1 MFQNINFNTDNS
13 NAEYVEKNKLNKNKL
28 KENFIKQNLSKQSI
42 IIYILSFMVSMVSF
56 GNNMAPFA
64 IAILAAV
71 VANNVPILIPYIITC
86 IGTLAGFGGS
96 GLLTYILN
104 SLIFMALSIF
114 VLPKINEETEQKSL
128 MPHLIIATFLVQIVK
143 ILFGPILIY
152 DILSAILLTII
163 TCIFYKIF
171 KNSIAVINDSKTKKA
186 FSIEEIIGTS
196 LLIAIAISAFG
207 ELSIFGYSIRNILS
221 VLVVL
226 ILGWQNGILVG
237 ATSGVTI
244 GVVIA
249 IVQNGDPIQIAAFAI
264 SGMIAGL
271 LNKIGKI
278 GVIIGFLLG
287 NIILSYAANGN
298 THSVIM
304 VQEIL
309 IASIALLAM
318 PKNMKIN
325 IEDFVSDV
333 KYLPKVPDN
342 RLEQKEDMVYKLNNV
357 SDAISEMANT
367 YKEAAATV
375 LEENELEYQKNK
387 EIFVTELENN
397 INDLKDNVLYDDLI
411 DDESP
416 IIDDIF
422 KLLTEKSEVTRKELL
437 KIFENHNNYILGFD
451 DSEVSHKLMD
461 EIDKM
466 VKAINAS
473 YRISKINFIWKK
485 KIVENKEAMVNQLD
499 GISKTISNL
508 AEDITINNSKENNEK
523 EEILKI
529 LEQKKID
536 VKELNI
542 KKEANGKIEI
552 GIYIKPCEDY
562 NSTNLEI
569 EECKSD
575 KIKQI
580 LNKFYK
586 QEFDVQLVDCSIQKA
601 NDICF
606 FKYISKNKYAL
617 QIGIAKAK
625 KEGSPVSGDTTLKM
639 KLQDG
644 KQLIAISDG
653 MGSGPNARKSSKI
666 AIQMLKRLLASGFNK
681 ETSLDMINS
690 SMCLNSEDDSY
701 ATLDIAI
708 FDLYEGNVEFIKNG
722 ASPTYIKNRRHVDII
737 KNITLPAGI
746 LNNIE
751 LKISDRDVDEN
762 EILVMCSDGI
772 AESNAEYEN
781 KELWLKYLLEQME
794 TQNVQKMADIILAEA
809 IDNNYGTP
817 KDDMTVIVCKI
828 VKN

>member
-1 MFQNINFNTDNS
+1 MFQNISANTD
-13 NAEYVEKNKLNKNKL
+13 YVEENKNKTNL
-28 KENFIKQNLSKQSI
+28 KENFIKQNFSKQAI
-42 IIYILSFMVSMVSF
+42 LIYILAFMVSTVKF

-64 IAILAAV
+64 ISIIAAIA
-71 VANNVPILIPYIITC
+71 ANNIPILIPYVITC
-86 IGTLAGFGGS
+86 IGTFVGFGGS
-96 GLLTYILN
+96 GLLTYILT

-114 VLPKINEETEQKSL
+114 VMPKLKEDTEQKRL
-128 MPHLIIATFLVQIVK
+128 MPHLIVATILVQIVQ

-152 DILSAILLTII
+152 DILSAILFTII
-163 TCIFYKIF
+163 SCIFYKIF
-171 KNSIAVINDSKTKKA
+171 NSSISVIKDSKTKKA
-186 FSIEEIIGTS
+186 FSIEELIGTS
-196 LLIAIAISAFG
+196 LLIAIAISAFRDIA
-207 ELSIFGYSIRNILS
+207 IFGYSIRNILS

-249 IVQNGDPIQIAAFAI
+249 IIQNGDPVQIAAFAI

-304 VQEIL
+304 IQEIL
-309 IASIALLAM
+309 IASIGLLAM
-318 PKNMKIN
+318 PKNLKIN
-325 IEDFVSDV
+325 IEDFVSDI
-333 KYLPKVPDN
+333 KYLPKAPDN

-367 YKEAAATV
+367 YKEAAATI
-375 LEENELEYQKNK
+375 LEENEVEYTKNK

-422 KLLTEKSEVTRKELL
+422 KLLTEKAEITRKELL

-451 DSEVSHKLMD
+451 DSVVSNKLMD

-473 YRISKINFIWKK
+473 YRVSKINFIWKK

-508 AEDITINNSKENNEK
+508 AEDITTKKSSKELDEK
-523 EEILKI
+523 EELLK
-529 LEQKKID
+529 LFEQKRID

-542 KKEANGKIEI
+542 NKEQNGKIEI
-552 GIYIKPCEDY
+552 GIYTKPCEDY

-580 LNKFYK
+580 INKFYK
-586 QEFDVQLVDCSIQKA
+586 QEFEVQLVDCSIQKA
-601 NDICF
+601 NDICY
-606 FKYISKNKYAL
+606 FKYISKNKYKL
-617 QIGIAKAK
+617 QIGLAKST

-666 AIQMLKRLLASGFNK
+666 AIQMLKRLLISGFNK

-690 SMCLNSEDDSY
+690 SMCLNAEDDSY

-722 ASPTYIKNRRHVDII
+722 ASPTYIKDRRHVDII

-751 LKISDRDVDEN
+751 LKISDRDISEN

-794 TQNVQKMADIILAEA
+794 TENVQKMADIILAEA
-809 IDNNYGTP
+809 IDNNYGIP

-828 VKN
+828 ERN

>member
-1 MFQNINFNTDNS
+1 MFQNISANTD
-13 NAEYVEKNKLNKNKL
+13 YVEENKNKTNL
-28 KENFIKQNLSKQSI
+28 KENFIKQNFSKQAVL
-42 IIYILSFMVSMVSF
+42 IYILAFMVSTVKF

-64 IAILAAV
+64 ISIIAAIA
-71 VANNVPILIPYIITC
+71 ANNIPILIPYVITW
-86 IGTLAGFGGS
+86 IGTFIGFGGT
-96 GLLTYILN
+96 GLLTYILT

-114 VLPKINEETEQKSL
+114 VMPKVREDTEQKRL
-128 MPHLIIATFLVQIVK
+128 MPHLIVATILVQIVQ

-152 DILSAILLTII
+152 DILSAILFTVIS
-163 TCIFYKIF
+163 CVFYKIF
-171 KNSIAVINDSKTKKA
+171 NSSISVIKDSKTKKA
-186 FSIEEIIGTS
+186 FSIEEVIGTS
-196 LLIAIAISAFG
+196 LLIAIAVSAFRDIT
-207 ELSIFGYSIRNILS
+207 IFGYSIRNILS

-226 ILGWQNGILVG
+226 ILGWQNGMLVG

-249 IVQNGDPIQIAAFAI
+249 IIQNGDPVQIAAFAI

-287 NIILSYAANGN
+287 NIVLSYAANGN

-309 IASIALLAM
+309 IASIGLLAM
-318 PKNMKIN
+318 PKNLKIN
-325 IEDFVSDV
+325 IEDFVSDI
-333 KYLPKVPDN
+333 KYLPKAPDN

-367 YKEAAATV
+367 YKEAAATI
-375 LEENELEYQKNK
+375 LEENEVEYTKNK

-422 KLLTEKSEVTRKELL
+422 KLLTEKAEITRKELL

-451 DSEVSHKLMD
+451 DSVVSNKLMD

-473 YRISKINFIWKK
+473 YRVSKINFIWKK

-508 AEDITINNSKENNEK
+508 AEDITTKKSSSKELDEK
-523 EEILKI
+523 EELLK
-529 LEQKKID
+529 LFEQKRID

-542 KKEANGKIEI
+542 NKEKNGKIEI
-552 GIYIKPCEDY
+552 GIYTKPCEDY

-580 LNKFYK
+580 INKFYK
-586 QEFDVQLVDCSIQKA
+586 QEFEVQLVDCSIQKA
-601 NDICF
+601 NDICY
-606 FKYISKNKYAL
+606 FKYISKNKYKL
-617 QIGIAKAK
+617 QIGLAKAT

-666 AIQMLKRLLASGFNK
+666 AIQMLKRLLISGFNK

-722 ASPTYIKNRRHVDII
+722 ASPTYIKDRRHVDII

-751 LKISDRDVDEN
+751 LKISDRDIAEN

-794 TQNVQKMADIILAEA
+794 TENVQKMADIILAEA
-809 IDNNYGTP
+809 IDNNYGIP

-828 VKN
+828 EKN

>member
-1 MFQNINFNTDNS
+1 MFQNISANTD
-13 NAEYVEKNKLNKNKL
+13 YVEENKNKTNL
-28 KENFIKQNLSKQSI
+28 KENFIKQNFSKQAI
-42 IIYILSFMVSMVSF
+42 LIYILAFMVSTVKF

-64 IAILAAV
+64 ISIIAAIT
-71 VANNVPILIPYIITC
+71 ANNIPILIPYVITC
-86 IGTLAGFGGS
+86 IGTFIGFGGS
-96 GLLTYILN
+96 GLLTYILT

-114 VLPKINEETEQKSL
+114 VMPKVKEDTDQKRL
-128 MPHLIIATFLVQIVK
+128 MPHLIVATILVQIVQ

-152 DILSAILLTII
+152 DILSAILFTII
-163 TCIFYKIF
+163 SCIFYKIF
-171 KNSIAVINDSKTKKA
+171 NSSISVIKDSKTKKA
-186 FSIEEIIGTS
+186 FSIEEVIGTS
-196 LLIAIAISAFG
+196 LLVAIAISAFRNIA
-207 ELSIFGYSIRNILS
+207 IFGYSIRNILS

-249 IVQNGDPIQIAAFAI
+249 IIQGGDPVQIAAFAI

-309 IASIALLAM
+309 IASIGLLAM
-318 PKNMKIN
+318 PKNLKIN
-325 IEDFVSDV
+325 IEDFVNDI
-333 KYLPKVPDN
+333 KYLPKAPDN

-375 LEENELEYQKNK
+375 LEENEVEYTKNK

-422 KLLTEKSEVTRKELL
+422 KLLTEKAEITRKELL

-451 DSEVSHKLMD
+451 DSAVSNKLMD

-473 YRISKINFIWKK
+473 YRVSRINFIWKK

-508 AEDITINNSKENNEK
+508 AEDITTKKSSSKELDEK
-523 EEILKI
+523 EELLK
-529 LEQKKID
+529 LFEQKRIE

-542 KKEANGKIEI
+542 NKEQNGKMEI
-552 GIYIKPCEDY
+552 GIYTKPCEDY

-580 LNKFYK
+580 INKFYK
-586 QEFDVQLVDCSIQKA
+586 QEFEVQLVDCSIQKA
-601 NDICF
+601 TDICY
-606 FKYISKNKYAL
+606 FKYISKNKYKL
-617 QIGIAKAK
+617 QIGLAKAT

-666 AIQMLKRLLASGFNK
+666 AIQMLKRLLISGFNK

-690 SMCLNSEDDSY
+690 SMCLNAEDDSY

-722 ASPTYIKNRRHVDII
+722 ASPTYIKDRRHVDII

-751 LKISDRDVDEN
+751 LKISDRDISEN

-794 TQNVQKMADIILAEA
+794 TENVQKMADIILAEA

-828 VKN
+828 EKN

>member
-1 MFQNINFNTDNS
+1 
-13 NAEYVEKNKLNKNKL
+13 
-28 KENFIKQNLSKQSI
+28 
-42 IIYILSFMVSMVSF
+42 
-56 GNNMAPFA
+56 
-64 IAILAAV
+64 
-71 VANNVPILIPYIITC
+71 
-86 IGTLAGFGGS
+86 
-96 GLLTYILN
+96 
-104 SLIFMALSIF
+104 
-114 VLPKINEETEQKSL
+114 
-128 MPHLIIATFLVQIVK
+128 
-143 ILFGPILIY
+143 
-152 DILSAILLTII
+152 
-163 TCIFYKIF
+163 
-171 KNSIAVINDSKTKKA
+171 
-186 FSIEEIIGTS
+186 
-196 LLIAIAISAFG
+196 
-207 ELSIFGYSIRNILS
+207 
-221 VLVVL
+221 
-226 ILGWQNGILVG
+226 
-237 ATSGVTI
+237 
-244 GVVIA
+244 
-249 IVQNGDPIQIAAFAI
+249 
-264 SGMIAGL
+264 MIAGL

-304 VQEIL
+304 IQEIL
-309 IASIALLAM
+309 IASIGLLAM

-325 IEDFVSDV
+325 IEDFVKDI
-333 KYLPKVPDN
+333 KYLPKAPDN

-375 LEENELEYQKNK
+375 LEEKEVEYTKNK

-416 IIDDIF
+416 IVDDIF
-422 KLLTEKSEVTRKELL
+422 KLLTEKAEITRKELL
-437 KIFENHNNYILGFD
+437 NIFENHNNYILGFD
-451 DSEVSHKLMD
+451 DSAVSNKLMD

-473 YRISKINFIWKK
+473 YRVSRINFIWKK
-485 KIVENKEAMVNQLD
+485 KIVENKEAMVSQLD
-499 GISKTISNL
+499 GISKTISDL
-508 AEDITINNSKENNEK
+508 ADDITTKKVDDKEINEK
-523 EEILKI
+523 EELLK
-529 LEQKKID
+529 LFEQKKIE

-542 KKEANGKIEI
+542 NKEKNGKIEI
-552 GIYIKPCEDY
+552 GIYINPCEDY

-580 LNKFYK
+580 ITKFYK
-586 QEFDVQLVDCSIQKA
+586 QEFEVQLVDCSIQKA
-601 NDICF
+601 TDICY
-606 FKYISKNKYAL
+606 FKYISKNKYKL
-617 QIGIAKAK
+617 QIGLAKVK
-625 KEGSPVSGDTTLKM
+625 KDGSPVSGDTTLKM

-666 AIQMLKRLLASGFNK
+666 AVQMLKRLLISGFNK

-722 ASPTYIKNRRHVDII
+722 ASPTYIKNRRHVDVI

-751 LKISDRDVDEN
+751 LKISDRDIEEN

-794 TQNVQKMADIILAEA
+794 TENVQKMADIILAEA
-809 IDNNYGTP
+809 IDNNYGIP

-828 VKN
+828 EKN

>member
-1 MFQNINFNTDNS
+1 MFQNISANTD
-13 NAEYVEKNKLNKNKL
+13 YVEDNKINNKKFI
-28 KENFIKQNLSKQSI
+28 KEKFIKQNFSKQSI
-42 IIYILSFMVSMVSF
+42 LIYILAFMVSMVQF
-56 GNNMAPFA
+56 GNDLAPFGMAMIAA
-64 IAILAAV
+64 I
-71 VANNVPILIPYIITC
+71 VANNIPILIPYIITC
-86 IGTLAGFGGS
+86 IGTLVGFGGS
-96 GLLTYILN
+96 GLLTYILT

-114 VLPKINEETEQKSL
+114 VLPKINEETEQKSV
-128 MPHLIIATFLVQIVK
+128 MPHLLVATFLVQIIK

-152 DILSAILLTII
+152 DILSAIFLTII

-171 KNSIAVINDSKTKKA
+171 KSSISVIKDSKTKKA
-186 FSIEEIIGTS
+186 FAIEEVIGTS
-196 LLIAIAISAFG
+196 LLIAIAVAAFKD
-207 ELSIFGYSIRNILS
+207 LSIFGYSIRNILS
-221 VLVVL
+221 VLIVL
-226 ILGWQNGILVG
+226 ILGWQNGVLVG

-249 IVQNGDPIQIAAFAI
+249 IIQRGDPIQIAAFAI

-271 LNKIGKI
+271 LNKVGKI

-309 IASIALLAM
+309 IAAIGLLAV
-318 PKNMKIN
+318 PKNIKIN
-325 IEDFVSDV
+325 IEDFVSDI
-333 KYLPKVPDN
+333 KYLPKAPDN

-375 LEENELEYQKNK
+375 LEENEVEYGKNK

-397 INDLKDNVLYDDLI
+397 ISDLKDNVLYDDLV
-411 DDESP
+411 DEESP

-422 KLLTEKSEVTRKELL
+422 KLLTEKSEISQKELL

-451 DSEVSHKLMD
+451 DSEISHKLMD

-473 YRISKINFIWKK
+473 YRVSKINFIWKK
-485 KIVENKEAMVNQLD
+485 KMVENKEAMVNQLD

-508 AEDITINNSKENNEK
+508 AENITSQNSTNKENDEK
-523 EEILKI
+523 EELLNI
-529 LEQKKID
+529 LEQKKVD

-542 KKEANGKIEI
+542 KKEKDGKIEI
-552 GIYIKPCEDY
+552 GIYISPCEDY
-562 NSTNLEI
+562 NSKELEI
-569 EECKSD
+569 EECLSD
-575 KIKQI
+575 KIKQVI
-580 LNKFYK
+580 TKFYK
-586 QEFDVQLVDCSIQKA
+586 QEFDVQIVDCSIQKA
-601 NDICF
+601 NDICYF
-606 FKYISKNKYAL
+606 RYISKNKFRL
-617 QIGIAKAK
+617 QIGLAKATK
-625 KEGSPVSGDTTLKM
+625 DGSPVSGDTTLKM
-639 KLQDG
+639 KLEDG
-644 KQLIAISDG
+644 KQVIAISDG
-653 MGSGPNARKSSKI
+653 MGSGPNARKSSRI
-666 AIQMLKRLLASGFNK
+666 AVQMLKRLLKSGFNK

-722 ASPTYIKNRRHVDII
+722 ASPTYIKDRRFVDII

-751 LKISDRDVDEN
+751 LKISDREIDEN

-772 AESNAEYEN
+772 VESNAEYEN
-781 KELWLKYLLEQME
+781 KELWLKHLLEQME
-794 TQNVQKMADIILAEA
+794 TENVQKMADIILSEA

-817 KDDMTVIVCKI
+817 KDDMTVIVCKV

>member
-1 MFQNINFNTDNS
+1 MFQNISANTD
-13 NAEYVEKNKLNKNKL
+13 YVEDNKINNKKFI
-28 KENFIKQNLSKQSI
+28 KEKFIKQNFSKQSI
-42 IIYILSFMVSMVSF
+42 LIYILAFMVSMVQF
-56 GNNMAPFA
+56 GNDLAPFGMAMIAA
-64 IAILAAV
+64 I
-71 VANNVPILIPYIITC
+71 VANNIPILIPYIITC
-86 IGTLAGFGGS
+86 IGTLVGFGGS
-96 GLLTYILN
+96 GLLTYILT

-114 VLPKINEETEQKSL
+114 VLPKINEETEQKSV
-128 MPHLIIATFLVQIVK
+128 MPHLLVATFLVQIIK

-152 DILSAILLTII
+152 DILSAIFLTII

-171 KNSIAVINDSKTKKA
+171 KSSISVIKDSKTKKA
-186 FSIEEIIGTS
+186 FAIEEVIGTS
-196 LLIAIAISAFG
+196 LLIAIAVAAFKD
-207 ELSIFGYSIRNILS
+207 LSIFGYSIRNILS
-221 VLVVL
+221 VLIVL
-226 ILGWQNGILVG
+226 ILGWQNGVLVG

-249 IVQNGDPIQIAAFAI
+249 IIQRGDPIQIAAFAI

-271 LNKIGKI
+271 LNKVGKI
-278 GVIIGFLLG
+278 GVIVGFLLG

-309 IASIALLAM
+309 IAAIGLLAM
-318 PKNMKIN
+318 PKNIKIN
-325 IEDFVSDV
+325 IEDFVSDI
-333 KYLPKVPDN
+333 KYLPKAPDN

-375 LEENELEYQKNK
+375 LEENEVEYGKNK

-397 INDLKDNVLYDDLI
+397 ISDLKDNVLYDDLV
-411 DDESP
+411 DEESP

-422 KLLTEKSEVTRKELL
+422 KLLTEKSEISQKELL

-451 DSEVSHKLMD
+451 DSEISHKLMD

-473 YRISKINFIWKK
+473 YRVSKINFIWKK
-485 KIVENKEAMVNQLD
+485 KMVENKEAMVNQLD

-508 AEDITINNSKENNEK
+508 AENITSQNSTNKENDEK
-523 EEILKI
+523 EELLNI
-529 LEQKKID
+529 LEQKKVD

-542 KKEANGKIEI
+542 KKEKDGKIEI
-552 GIYIKPCEDY
+552 GIYISPCEDY
-562 NSTNLEI
+562 NSKELEI
-569 EECKSD
+569 EECLSD
-575 KIKQI
+575 KIKQVI
-580 LNKFYK
+580 TKFYK
-586 QEFDVQLVDCSIQKA
+586 QEFDVQIVDCSIQKA
-601 NDICF
+601 NDICYF
-606 FKYISKNKYAL
+606 RYISKNKFRL
-617 QIGIAKAK
+617 QIGLAKATK
-625 KEGSPVSGDTTLKM
+625 DGSPVSGDTTLKM
-639 KLQDG
+639 KLEDG
-644 KQLIAISDG
+644 KQVIAISDG
-653 MGSGPNARKSSKI
+653 MGSGPNARKSSRI
-666 AIQMLKRLLASGFNK
+666 AVQMLKRLLKSGFNK

-722 ASPTYIKNRRHVDII
+722 ASPTYIKDRRFVDII

-751 LKISDRDVDEN
+751 LKISDREIDEN

-772 AESNAEYEN
+772 VESNAEYEN
-781 KELWLKYLLEQME
+781 KELWLKHLLEQME
-794 TQNVQKMADIILAEA
+794 TENVQKMADIILSEA

-817 KDDMTVIVCKI
+817 KDDMTVIVCK
-828 VKN
+828 VVRN

>member
-1 MFQNINFNTDNS
+1 MFQNISANTD
-13 NAEYVEKNKLNKNKL
+13 YVEENKNKTNL
-28 KENFIKQNLSKQSI
+28 KENFIKQNFSKQAVL
-42 IIYILSFMVSMVSF
+42 IYILAFMVSTVKF

-64 IAILAAV
+64 ISIIAAIA
-71 VANNVPILIPYIITC
+71 ANNIPILIPYVITC
-86 IGTLAGFGGS
+86 IGTFIGFGGT
-96 GLLTYILN
+96 GLLTYILT

-114 VLPKINEETEQKSL
+114 VMPKVREDTEQKRL
-128 MPHLIIATFLVQIVK
+128 MPHLIVATILVQIVQ

-152 DILSAILLTII
+152 DILSAILFTVIS
-163 TCIFYKIF
+163 CVFYKIF
-171 KNSIAVINDSKTKKA
+171 NSSISVIKDSKTKKA
-186 FSIEEIIGTS
+186 FSIEEVIGTS
-196 LLIAIAISAFG
+196 LLIAIAVSAFRDIT
-207 ELSIFGYSIRNILS
+207 IFGYSIRNILS

-226 ILGWQNGILVG
+226 ILGWQNGMLVG

-249 IVQNGDPIQIAAFAI
+249 IIQNGDPVQIAAFAI

-287 NIILSYAANGN
+287 NIVLSYAANGN

-309 IASIALLAM
+309 IASIGLLAM
-318 PKNMKIN
+318 PKNLKIN
-325 IEDFVSDV
+325 IEDFVSDI
-333 KYLPKVPDN
+333 KYLPKAPDN

-367 YKEAAATV
+367 YKEAAATI
-375 LEENELEYQKNK
+375 LEENEVEYTKNK

-422 KLLTEKSEVTRKELL
+422 KLLTEKAEITRKELL

-451 DSEVSHKLMD
+451 DSVVSNKLMD

-473 YRISKINFIWKK
+473 YRVSKINFIWKK

-508 AEDITINNSKENNEK
+508 AEDITTKKSSSKELDEK
-523 EEILKI
+523 EELLK
-529 LEQKKID
+529 LFEQKRID

-542 KKEANGKIEI
+542 NKEKNGKIEI
-552 GIYIKPCEDY
+552 GIYTKPCEDY

-580 LNKFYK
+580 INKFYK
-586 QEFDVQLVDCSIQKA
+586 QEFEVQLVDCSIQKA
-601 NDICF
+601 NNICY
-606 FKYISKNKYAL
+606 FKYISKNKYKL
-617 QIGIAKAK
+617 QIGLAKAT

-666 AIQMLKRLLASGFNK
+666 AIQMLKRLLISGFNK

-722 ASPTYIKNRRHVDII
+722 ASPTYIKDRRHVDII

-751 LKISDRDVDEN
+751 LKISDRDIAEN

-794 TQNVQKMADIILAEA
+794 TENVQKMADIILTEA
-809 IDNNYGTP
+809 IDNNYGIP

-828 VKN
+828 EKN

>member
-1 MFQNINFNTDNS
+1 MFQNISANTD
-13 NAEYVEKNKLNKNKL
+13 YVEEKQKNNANI
-28 KENFIKQNLSKQSI
+28 KENFIKQNFSKQSI
-42 IIYILSFMVSMVSF
+42 LIYILAFMVSTVQF
-56 GNNMAPFA
+56 GNDMAPFA
-64 IAILAAV
+64 IAIIAAIT
-71 VANNVPILIPYIITC
+71 ANNIPILIPYIITC
-86 IGTLAGFGGS
+86 IGSLVGFGGS
-96 GLLTYILN
+96 GLLTYILT

-114 VLPKINEETEQKSL
+114 VMPKVNEETEQKRL
-128 MPHLIIATFLVQIVK
+128 MPHLIVATFLVQIVK

-152 DILSAILLTII
+152 DILSAIFFTII

-171 KNSIAVINDSKTKKA
+171 KSSISVIKDSKTKKA
-186 FSIEEIIGTS
+186 FAIEELIGTS
-196 LLIAIAISAFG
+196 LLIAIAISAFREIG
-207 ELSIFGYSIRNILS
+207 IFGYSIRNILS

-226 ILGWQNGILVG
+226 ILGWQNGVLVG

-249 IVQNGDPIQIAAFAI
+249 IIQNGDPVQIAAFAI
-264 SGMIAGL
+264 SGMLAGL

-287 NIILSYAANGN
+287 TIILTYAANGN

-309 IASIALLAM
+309 IASIGLLAM

-325 IEDFVSDV
+325 IEDFINDI
-333 KYLPKVPDN
+333 KYLPKAPDN

-367 YKEAAATV
+367 YKEAAATI
-375 LEENELEYQKNK
+375 LEENEVEYSKNK

-422 KLLTEKSEVTRKELL
+422 KLLTDKAEITRKELL

-451 DSEVSHKLMD
+451 DSAVSNKLMD

-473 YRISKINFIWKK
+473 YRVSRINFIWKK

-508 AEDITINNSKENNEK
+508 AEDITTKSVNDSEINEK
-523 EEILKI
+523 EELLK
-529 LEQKKID
+529 LFEQKKIE

-542 KKEANGKIEI
+542 NKEQNGKIEI
-552 GIYIKPCEDY
+552 GIYIHPCEDY

-580 LNKFYK
+580 ITKFYK
-586 QEFDVQLVDCSIQKA
+586 QEFEVQLVDCSIQKA
-601 NDICF
+601 NDTCH
-606 FKYISKNKYAL
+606 FKYISKNKFKL
-617 QIGIAKAK
+617 QIGLAKTT

-666 AIQMLKRLLASGFNK
+666 AVQMLKRLLISGFNK
-681 ETSLDMINS
+681 KTSLDMINS

-751 LKISDRDVDEN
+751 LKISDRDVEEN

-772 AESNAEYEN
+772 AESNEEYEN

-794 TQNVQKMADIILAEA
+794 TDNVQKMADIILAEA
-809 IDNNYGTP
+809 IDNNYGIP

-828 VKN
+828 EKN

>member
-1 MFQNINFNTDNS
+1 MFQNISANTD
-13 NAEYVEKNKLNKNKL
+13 YVEDNKINNKKFI
-28 KENFIKQNLSKQSI
+28 KEKFIKQNFSKQSI
-42 IIYILSFMVSMVSF
+42 LIYILAFMVSMVQF
-56 GNNMAPFA
+56 GNDLAPFGMAMIAA
-64 IAILAAV
+64 I
-71 VANNVPILIPYIITC
+71 VANNIPILIPYIITC
-86 IGTLAGFGGS
+86 IGILVGFGGS
-96 GLLTYILN
+96 GLLTYILT

-114 VLPKINEETEQKSL
+114 VLPKINEETEQKSV
-128 MPHLIIATFLVQIVK
+128 MPHLLVATFLVQIIK

-152 DILSAILLTII
+152 DILSAIFLTII

-171 KNSIAVINDSKTKKA
+171 KSSISVIKDSKTKKA
-186 FSIEEIIGTS
+186 FAIEEVIGTS
-196 LLIAIAISAFG
+196 LLIAIAVAAFKD
-207 ELSIFGYSIRNILS
+207 LSIFGYSIRNILS
-221 VLVVL
+221 VLIVL
-226 ILGWQNGILVG
+226 ILGWQNGVLVG

-249 IVQNGDPIQIAAFAI
+249 IIQRGDPIQIAAFAI

-271 LNKIGKI
+271 LNKVGKI
-278 GVIIGFLLG
+278 GVIVGFLLG

-309 IASIALLAM
+309 IAAIGLLAM
-318 PKNMKIN
+318 PKNIKIN
-325 IEDFVSDV
+325 IEDFVSDI
-333 KYLPKVPDN
+333 KYLPKAPDN

-367 YKEAAATV
+367 YKETAATV
-375 LEENELEYQKNK
+375 LEENEVEYGKNK

-397 INDLKDNVLYDDLI
+397 ISDLKDNVLYDDLV
-411 DDESP
+411 DEESP

-422 KLLTEKSEVTRKELL
+422 KLLTEKSEISQKELL

-451 DSEVSHKLMD
+451 DSEISHKLMD

-473 YRISKINFIWKK
+473 YRVSKINFIWKK
-485 KIVENKEAMVNQLD
+485 KMVENKEAMVNQLD

-508 AEDITINNSKENNEK
+508 AENITSQNSTNKENDEK
-523 EEILKI
+523 EELLNI
-529 LEQKKID
+529 LEQKKVD

-542 KKEANGKIEI
+542 KKEKDGKIEI
-552 GIYIKPCEDY
+552 GIYISPCEDY
-562 NSTNLEI
+562 NSKELEI
-569 EECKSD
+569 EECLSD
-575 KIKQI
+575 KIKQVI
-580 LNKFYK
+580 TKFYK
-586 QEFDVQLVDCSIQKA
+586 QEFDVQIVDCSIQKA
-601 NDICF
+601 NDICYF
-606 FKYISKNKYAL
+606 RYISKNKFRL
-617 QIGIAKAK
+617 QIGLAKATK
-625 KEGSPVSGDTTLKM
+625 DGSPVSGDTTLKM
-639 KLQDG
+639 KLEDG
-644 KQLIAISDG
+644 KQVIAISDG
-653 MGSGPNARKSSKI
+653 MGSGPNARKSSRI
-666 AIQMLKRLLASGFNK
+666 AVQMLKRLLKSGFNK

-722 ASPTYIKNRRHVDII
+722 ASPTYIKDRRFVDII

-751 LKISDRDVDEN
+751 LKISDREIDEN

-772 AESNAEYEN
+772 VESNAEYEN
-781 KELWLKYLLEQME
+781 KELWLKHLLEQME
-794 TQNVQKMADIILAEA
+794 TENVQKMADIILSEA

-817 KDDMTVIVCKI
+817 KDDMTVIVCK
-828 VKN
+828 VVRN

>member
-1 MFQNINFNTDNS
+1 MFQNIGANTD
-13 NAEYVEKNKLNKNKL
+13 YVEEKQKNNANI
-28 KENFIKQNLSKQSI
+28 KENFIKQNFSKQSI
-42 IIYILSFMVSMVSF
+42 LIYILAFMVSTVQF
-56 GNNMAPFA
+56 GNDMAPFA
-64 IAILAAV
+64 IAIIAAIT
-71 VANNVPILIPYIITC
+71 ANNIPILIPYIITC
-86 IGTLAGFGGS
+86 IGSLVGFGGS
-96 GLLTYILN
+96 GLLTYILT

-114 VLPKINEETEQKSL
+114 VMPKVNEETEQKRL
-128 MPHLIIATFLVQIVK
+128 MPHLIVATFLVQIVK

-152 DILSAILLTII
+152 DILSAIFFTII

-171 KNSIAVINDSKTKKA
+171 KSSISVIKDSKTKKA
-186 FSIEEIIGTS
+186 FAIEELIGTS
-196 LLIAIAISAFG
+196 LLIAIAISAFREIG
-207 ELSIFGYSIRNILS
+207 IFGYSIRNILS

-226 ILGWQNGILVG
+226 ILGWQNGVLVG

-249 IVQNGDPIQIAAFAI
+249 IIQNGDPVQIAAFAI
-264 SGMIAGL
+264 SGMLAGL

-287 NIILSYAANGN
+287 TIILTYAANGN

-309 IASIALLAM
+309 IASIGLLAM

-325 IEDFVSDV
+325 IEDFINDI
-333 KYLPKVPDN
+333 KYLPKAPDN

-367 YKEAAATV
+367 YKEAAATI
-375 LEENELEYQKNK
+375 LEENEVEYSKNK

-422 KLLTEKSEVTRKELL
+422 KLLTDKAEITRKELL

-451 DSEVSHKLMD
+451 DSAVSNKLMD

-473 YRISKINFIWKK
+473 YRVSRINFIWKK

-508 AEDITINNSKENNEK
+508 AEDITTKSVNDSEINEK
-523 EEILKI
+523 EELLK
-529 LEQKKID
+529 LFEQKKIE

-542 KKEANGKIEI
+542 NKERNGKIEI
-552 GIYIKPCEDY
+552 GIYIHPCEDY

-580 LNKFYK
+580 ITKFYK
-586 QEFDVQLVDCSIQKA
+586 QEFEVQLVDCSIQKA
-601 NDICF
+601 NDTCY
-606 FKYISKNKYAL
+606 FKYISKNKFKL
-617 QIGIAKAK
+617 QIGLAKTT

-666 AIQMLKRLLASGFNK
+666 AVQMLKRLLISGFNK
-681 ETSLDMINS
+681 KTSLDMINS

-751 LKISDRDVDEN
+751 LKISDRDVEEN

-772 AESNAEYEN
+772 AESNEEYEN

-794 TQNVQKMADIILAEA
+794 TDNVQKMADIILAEA
-809 IDNNYGTP
+809 IDNNYGIP

-828 VKN
+828 EKN

>member
-1 MFQNINFNTDNS
+1 MFQNISANTD
-13 NAEYVEKNKLNKNKL
+13 YVEEKQKNRGDL
-28 KENFIKQNLSKQSI
+28 KENFIKQNFSKQSVL
-42 IIYILSFMVSMVSF
+42 IYILAFMVSTVQF
-56 GNNMAPFA
+56 GNDMAPFA
-64 IAILAAV
+64 IAIIAAIT
-71 VANNVPILIPYIITC
+71 ANNIPILIPYVITC
-86 IGTLAGFGGS
+86 IGTFIGFGGS
-96 GLLTYILN
+96 GLLTYILT

-114 VLPKINEETEQKSL
+114 VIPKINEVTDQKRL
-128 MPHLIIATFLVQIVK
+128 MPHLIVATFLVQVVK

-152 DILSAILLTII
+152 DILSAILFTII
-163 TCIFYKIF
+163 ACIFYKIF
-171 KNSIAVINDSKTKKA
+171 NSSISVIKDSKTKKA
-186 FSIEEIIGTS
+186 FAIEELIGTS
-196 LLIAIAISAFG
+196 LLIAIAIAAFR
-207 ELSIFGYSIRNILS
+207 EISIFGFSIRNILS

-249 IVQNGDPIQIAAFAI
+249 IIQNGDPVQIAAFAI

-309 IASIALLAM
+309 IASIGLLAM

-325 IEDFVSDV
+325 IEDFVKDI
-333 KYLPKVPDN
+333 KYLPKAPDN

-375 LEENELEYQKNK
+375 LEENEVEYTKNK

-542 KKEANGKIEI
+542 KKEDNGKIEI

-601 NDICF
+601 NDVCF

>member
-1 MFQNINFNTDNS
+1 MFQNISANTD
-13 NAEYVEKNKLNKNKL
+13 YVEENKNKTNL
-28 KENFIKQNLSKQSI
+28 KENFIKQNLSKQAI
-42 IIYILSFMVSMVSF
+42 LIYILAFMVSTVKF

-64 IAILAAV
+64 ISIIAAIT
-71 VANNVPILIPYIITC
+71 ANNIPILIPYVITC
-86 IGTLAGFGGS
+86 IGTFIGFGGS
-96 GLLTYILN
+96 GLLTYILT

-114 VLPKINEETEQKSL
+114 VMPKVKEDTDQKRL
-128 MPHLIIATFLVQIVK
+128 MPHLIVATILVQIVQ

-152 DILSAILLTII
+152 DILSAILFTII
-163 TCIFYKIF
+163 SCIFYKIF
-171 KNSIAVINDSKTKKA
+171 NSSISVIKDSKTKKA
-186 FSIEEIIGTS
+186 FSIEEVIGTS
-196 LLIAIAISAFG
+196 LLVAIAISAFRDIA
-207 ELSIFGYSIRNILS
+207 IFGYSIRNILS

-249 IVQNGDPIQIAAFAI
+249 IIQGGDPVQIAAFAI

-309 IASIALLAM
+309 IASIGLLAM
-318 PKNMKIN
+318 PKNLKIN
-325 IEDFVSDV
+325 IEDFVNDI
-333 KYLPKVPDN
+333 KYLPKAPDN

-375 LEENELEYQKNK
+375 LEENEVEYTKNQ

-422 KLLTEKSEVTRKELL
+422 KLLTEKAEITRKELL

-451 DSEVSHKLMD
+451 DSAVSNKLMD

-473 YRISKINFIWKK
+473 YRVSRINFIWKK

-508 AEDITINNSKENNEK
+508 AEDITTKKSSSKELDEK
-523 EEILKI
+523 EELLK
-529 LEQKKID
+529 LFEQKRIE

-542 KKEANGKIEI
+542 NKELNGKIEI
-552 GIYIKPCEDY
+552 GIYTKPCEDY

-575 KIKQI
+575 RIKQI
-580 LNKFYK
+580 INKFYK
-586 QEFDVQLVDCSIQKA
+586 QEFEVQLVDCSIQKA
-601 NDICF
+601 TDICYF
-606 FKYISKNKYAL
+606 RYISKNKYKL
-617 QIGIAKAK
+617 QIGLAKAT

-666 AIQMLKRLLASGFNK
+666 AIQMLKRLLISGFNK
-681 ETSLDMINS
+681 ETSFDMINS
-690 SMCLNSEDDSY
+690 SMCLNAEDDSY

-722 ASPTYIKNRRHVDII
+722 ASPTYIKDRRHVDII

-751 LKISDRDVDEN
+751 LKISDRDISEN

-794 TQNVQKMADIILAEA
+794 TENVQKMADIILAEA
-809 IDNNYGTP
+809 IDNNYGIP

-828 VKN
+828 ERN

>member
-1 MFQNINFNTDNS
+1 MFQNISANTD
-13 NAEYVEKNKLNKNKL
+13 YVEDNKINNKKFI
-28 KENFIKQNLSKQSI
+28 KEKFIKQNFSKQSI
-42 IIYILSFMVSMVSF
+42 LIYILAFMVSMVQF
-56 GNNMAPFA
+56 GNDLAPFGMAMIAA
-64 IAILAAV
+64 I
-71 VANNVPILIPYIITC
+71 VANNIPILIPYIITC
-86 IGTLAGFGGS
+86 IGTLVGFGGS
-96 GLLTYILN
+96 GLLTYILT

-114 VLPKINEETEQKSL
+114 VLPKINEETEQKSV
-128 MPHLIIATFLVQIVK
+128 MPHLLVATFLVQIIK

-152 DILSAILLTII
+152 DILSAIFLTII

-171 KNSIAVINDSKTKKA
+171 KSSISVIKDSKTKKA
-186 FSIEEIIGTS
+186 FAIEEVIGTS
-196 LLIAIAISAFG
+196 LLIAIAVAAFKD
-207 ELSIFGYSIRNILS
+207 LSIFGYSIRNILS
-221 VLVVL
+221 VLIVL
-226 ILGWQNGILVG
+226 ILGWQNGVLVG

-249 IVQNGDPIQIAAFAI
+249 IIQRGDPIQIAAFAI

-271 LNKIGKI
+271 LNKVGKI
-278 GVIIGFLLG
+278 GVIVGFLLG

-309 IASIALLAM
+309 IAAIGLLAM
-318 PKNMKIN
+318 PKNIKIN
-325 IEDFVSDV
+325 IEDFVSDI
-333 KYLPKVPDN
+333 KYLPKAPDN
-342 RLEQKEDMVYKLNNV
+342 RLEQKEDMIYKLNNV

-375 LEENELEYQKNK
+375 LEENEVEYGKNK

-397 INDLKDNVLYDDLI
+397 ISDLKDNVLYDDLV
-411 DDESP
+411 DEESP

-422 KLLTEKSEVTRKELL
+422 KLLTEKSEISQKELL

-451 DSEVSHKLMD
+451 DSEISHKLMD

-473 YRISKINFIWKK
+473 YRVSKINFIWKK
-485 KIVENKEAMVNQLD
+485 KMVENKEAMVNQLD

-508 AEDITINNSKENNEK
+508 AENITSQNSTNKENDEK
-523 EEILKI
+523 EELLNI
-529 LEQKKID
+529 LEQKKVD

-542 KKEANGKIEI
+542 KKEKDGKIEI
-552 GIYIKPCEDY
+552 GIYISPCEDY
-562 NSTNLEI
+562 NSKELEI
-569 EECKSD
+569 EECLSD
-575 KIKQI
+575 KIKQVI
-580 LNKFYK
+580 TKFYK
-586 QEFDVQLVDCSIQKA
+586 QEFDVQIVDCSIQKA
-601 NDICF
+601 NDICYF
-606 FKYISKNKYAL
+606 RYISKNKFRL
-617 QIGIAKAK
+617 QIGLAKATK
-625 KEGSPVSGDTTLKM
+625 DGSPVSGDTTLKM
-639 KLQDG
+639 KLEDG
-644 KQLIAISDG
+644 KQVIAISDG
-653 MGSGPNARKSSKI
+653 MGSGPNARKSSRI
-666 AIQMLKRLLASGFNK
+666 AVQMLKRLLKSGFNK

-722 ASPTYIKNRRHVDII
+722 ASPTYIKDRRFVDII

-751 LKISDRDVDEN
+751 LKISDREIDEN

-772 AESNAEYEN
+772 VESNAEYEN
-781 KELWLKYLLEQME
+781 KELWLKHLLEQME
-794 TQNVQKMADIILAEA
+794 TENVQKMADIILSEA

-817 KDDMTVIVCKI
+817 KDDMTVIVCKV

>member
-1 MFQNINFNTDNS
+1 MI
-13 NAEYVEKNKLNKNKL
+13 A
-28 KENFIKQNLSKQSI
+28 
-42 IIYILSFMVSMVSF
+42 
-56 GNNMAPFA
+56 A
-64 IAILAAV
+64 IA
-71 VANNVPILIPYIITC
+71 ANNIPILIPYIITC
-86 IGTLAGFGGS
+86 IGTLVGFGGS
-96 GLLTYILN
+96 GLLTYILT

-114 VLPKINEETEQKSL
+114 VFPKINMDTEQKSL
-128 MPHLIIATFLVQIVK
+128 MPHLMIATFIVQIVK
-143 ILFGPILIY
+143 ILFGPVLIY
-152 DILSAILLTII
+152 DILSAIVLTII
-163 TCIFYKIF
+163 TCVFYKIF
-171 KNSIAVINDSKTKKA
+171 KSSIFVIKESKTKKA
-186 FSIEEIIGTS
+186 FAIEEVIGTS
-196 LLIAIAISAFG
+196 LLIAIAVSAFKD
-207 ELSIFGYSIRNILS
+207 LSIFGYSIRNILS
-221 VLVVL
+221 VLIVL

-249 IVQNGDPIQIAAFAI
+249 IIQNGDPIQIAAFAI

-271 LNKIGKI
+271 LNKVGKI
-278 GVIIGFLLG
+278 GVIVGFLLG

-309 IASIALLAM
+309 IAAIGLLAM
-318 PKNMKIN
+318 PKNVKIN

-333 KYLPKVPDN
+333 KYLPKAPDN
-342 RLEQKEDMVYKLNNV
+342 RLEQKEDMVYRLNNV

-375 LEENELEYQKNK
+375 LEENEVEYAKNK

-411 DDESP
+411 DEESP
-416 IIDDIF
+416 IVDDIF
-422 KLLTEKSEVTRKELL
+422 KLLTEKAEITRKELL

-451 DSEVSHKLMD
+451 DSEISKRLMD

-473 YRISKINFIWKK
+473 YRVSKINFIWKQ

-508 AEDITINNSKENNEK
+508 AEDITTKKSSSKENDEK
-523 EEILKI
+523 EELLTL
-529 LEQKKID
+529 LEQKKIK

-542 KKEANGKIEI
+542 NKEKDGKIEI
-552 GIYIKPCEDY
+552 GIYIEPCEDY
-562 NSTNLEI
+562 NSKNLEI
-569 EECKSD
+569 EECESD

-580 LNKFYK
+580 ITKFYK
-586 QEFDVQLVDCSIQKA
+586 QEFDVQIVDCSIQKA
-601 NDICF
+601 NDICY
-606 FKYISKNKYAL
+606 FKYISKNKYRL
-617 QIGIAKAK
+617 QIGLAKATK
-625 KEGSPVSGDTTLKM
+625 DGSPVSGDTTLKM
-639 KLQDG
+639 KLEDG

-666 AIQMLKRLLASGFNK
+666 AVQMLKRLLKSGFNK

-722 ASPTYIKNRRHVDII
+722 ASPTYIKDRRHVDII

-751 LKISDRDVDEN
+751 LKISDRDIEEN

-772 AESNAEYEN
+772 VESNAEYEN

-794 TQNVQKMADIILAEA
+794 TENVQKMADIILAEA

>member
-1 MFQNINFNTDNS
+1 MFQNISANTD
-13 NAEYVEKNKLNKNKL
+13 YVEENKNKTNL
-28 KENFIKQNLSKQSI
+28 KENFIKQNFSKQAI
-42 IIYILSFMVSMVSF
+42 LIYILAFMVSTVKF

-64 IAILAAV
+64 ISIIAAIA
-71 VANNVPILIPYIITC
+71 ANNIPILIPYVITC
-86 IGTLAGFGGS
+86 IGTFVGFGGS
-96 GLLTYILN
+96 GLLTYILT

-114 VLPKINEETEQKSL
+114 VMPKLKEDTEQKRL
-128 MPHLIIATFLVQIVK
+128 MPHLIVATILVQIVQ

-152 DILSAILLTII
+152 DILSAILFTII
-163 TCIFYKIF
+163 SCIFYKIF
-171 KNSIAVINDSKTKKA
+171 NSSISVIKDSKTKKA
-186 FSIEEIIGTS
+186 FSIEELIGTS
-196 LLIAIAISAFG
+196 LLIAIAISAFRDIA
-207 ELSIFGYSIRNILS
+207 IFGYSIRNILS

-249 IVQNGDPIQIAAFAI
+249 IIQNGDPVQIAAFAI

-304 VQEIL
+304 IQEIL
-309 IASIALLAM
+309 IASIGLLAM
-318 PKNMKIN
+318 PKNLKIN
-325 IEDFVSDV
+325 IEDFVSDI
-333 KYLPKVPDN
+333 KYLPKAPDN

-375 LEENELEYQKNK
+375 LEENEVEYTKNK

-422 KLLTEKSEVTRKELL
+422 KLLTEKAEITRKELL

-451 DSEVSHKLMD
+451 DSVVSNKLMD

-473 YRISKINFIWKK
+473 YRVSKINFIWKK

-508 AEDITINNSKENNEK
+508 AEDITTKKSSKELDEK
-523 EEILKI
+523 EELLK
-529 LEQKKID
+529 LFEQKRID

-542 KKEANGKIEI
+542 NKEQNGKIEI
-552 GIYIKPCEDY
+552 GIYTKPCEDY

-580 LNKFYK
+580 INKFYK
-586 QEFDVQLVDCSIQKA
+586 QEFEVQLVDCSIQKA
-601 NDICF
+601 NDICY
-606 FKYISKNKYAL
+606 FKYISKNKYKL
-617 QIGIAKAK
+617 QIGLAKST

-666 AIQMLKRLLASGFNK
+666 AIQMLKRLLISGFNK

-690 SMCLNSEDDSY
+690 SMCLNAEDDSY

-722 ASPTYIKNRRHVDII
+722 ASPTYIKDRRHVDII

-751 LKISDRDVDEN
+751 LKISDRDISEN

-794 TQNVQKMADIILAEA
+794 TENVQKMADIILAEA
-809 IDNNYGTP
+809 IDNNYGIP

-828 VKN
+828 EKN

>member
-1 MFQNINFNTDNS
+1 MFQNISTD
-13 NAEYVEKNKLNKNKL
+13 YVEERQTNTKNL
-28 KENFIKQNLSKQSI
+28 KENFIKQNFSKQLI
-42 IIYILSFMVSMVSF
+42 LIYLLSFMVSIVQF

-64 IAILAAV
+64 IAIIAAIT
-71 VANNVPILIPYIITC
+71 ANNIPILIPYIITC
-86 IGTLAGFGGS
+86 IGTFIGFGGS
-96 GLLTYILN
+96 GLLTYILT
-104 SLIFMALSIF
+104 SLVFMALSIF
-114 VLPKINEETEQKSL
+114 VLPKMNDKTEQKSL
-128 MPHLIIATFLVQIVK
+128 MPHLIVSTILVQVVK

-152 DILSAILLTII
+152 DILLAILFTII
-163 TCIFYKIF
+163 TSIFYKIF
-171 KNSIAVINDSKTKKA
+171 KSSISVIKDSKTKKA
-186 FSIEEIIGTS
+186 FSIEEVIGTS
-196 LLIAIAISAFG
+196 LVIAIAISAFG
-207 ELSIFGYSIRNILS
+207 ELAIFGYSIRNILC

-226 ILGWQNGILVG
+226 VLGWQNGILIG

-249 IVQNGDPIQIAAFAI
+249 IIQNGDPVQIAAFAI

-287 NIILSYAANGN
+287 NIILSYATNGN
-298 THSVIM
+298 THSIIM

-309 IASIALLAM
+309 IASIGLLAM
-318 PKNMKIN
+318 PKNIKIN

-333 KYLPKVPDN
+333 KYLPKIPDN

-367 YKEAAATV
+367 YKEVAATI
-375 LEENELEYQKNK
+375 LEENEIEYSKNK

-397 INDLKDNVLYDDLI
+397 INDLKDNVLYDDLV

-416 IIDDIF
+416 IVDDIF
-422 KLLTEKSEVTRKELL
+422 KELTEKSEITRKSLL
-437 KIFENHNNYILGFD
+437 NIFEAHNNYILGFD
-451 DSEVSHKLMD
+451 DSEISNKIMS

-473 YRISKINFIWKK
+473 YRISKINFIWKR
-485 KIVENKEAMVNQLD
+485 KIVENKEAMGNQLD

-508 AEDITINNSKENNEK
+508 AEDINMQTNTSKEIDEK
-523 EEILKI
+523 EELIKI
-529 LEQKKID
+529 LEQKKIG

-542 KKEANGKIEI
+542 TKEENGKIEI
-552 GIYIKPCEDY
+552 GIYISPCEDF
-562 NSTNLEI
+562 NSTKLEI

-580 LNKFYK
+580 INKFYK
-586 QEFDVQLVDCSIQKA
+586 QEFEVQLVDCSIQKT
-601 NDICF
+601 NEICY
-606 FKYISKNKYAL
+606 FKYISKNKYKL
-617 QIGIAKAK
+617 QIGLAKITK
-625 KEGSPVSGDTTLKM
+625 DGSPVSGDTTLKM

-666 AIQMLKRLLASGFNK
+666 AVQMLKRLLISGFNK
-681 ETSLDMINS
+681 KTSLDMINS

-722 ASPTYIKNRRHVDII
+722 ASPTYIKNRHHVDVI
-737 KNITLPAGI
+737 KNITLPTGI
-746 LNNIE
+746 LNHIE
-751 LKISDRDVDEN
+751 LKISDRDVEEN

-794 TQNVQKMADIILAEA
+794 TNNAQKMADIILKEA

-817 KDDMTVIVCKI
+817 KDDMTVVVCKI
-828 VKN
+828 EKN

>member
-1 MFQNINFNTDNS
+1 MFQNISANTD
-13 NAEYVEKNKLNKNKL
+13 YVEDNKINNKKFI
-28 KENFIKQNLSKQSI
+28 KEKFIKQNFSKQSI
-42 IIYILSFMVSMVSF
+42 LIYILAFMVSMVQF
-56 GNNMAPFA
+56 GNDLAPFGMAMIAA
-64 IAILAAV
+64 I
-71 VANNVPILIPYIITC
+71 VANNIPILIPYIITC
-86 IGTLAGFGGS
+86 IGILVGFGGS
-96 GLLTYILN
+96 GLLTYILT

-114 VLPKINEETEQKSL
+114 VLPKINEETEQKSV
-128 MPHLIIATFLVQIVK
+128 MPHLLVATFLVQIIK

-152 DILSAILLTII
+152 DILSAIFLTII

-171 KNSIAVINDSKTKKA
+171 KSSISVIKDSKTKKA
-186 FSIEEIIGTS
+186 FAIEEVIGTS
-196 LLIAIAISAFG
+196 LLIAIAVAAFKD
-207 ELSIFGYSIRNILS
+207 LSIFGYSIRNILS
-221 VLVVL
+221 VLIVL
-226 ILGWQNGILVG
+226 ILGWQNGVLVG

-249 IVQNGDPIQIAAFAI
+249 IIQRGDPIQIAAFAI

-271 LNKIGKI
+271 LNKVGKI
-278 GVIIGFLLG
+278 GVIVGFLLG

-309 IASIALLAM
+309 IAAIGLLAM
-318 PKNMKIN
+318 PKNIKIN
-325 IEDFVSDV
+325 IEDFVSDI
-333 KYLPKVPDN
+333 KYLPKAPDN

-367 YKEAAATV
+367 YKETAATV
-375 LEENELEYQKNK
+375 LEENEVEYGKNK

-397 INDLKDNVLYDDLI
+397 ISDLKDNVLYDDLV
-411 DDESP
+411 DEESP

-422 KLLTEKSEVTRKELL
+422 KLLTEKSEISQKELL

-451 DSEVSHKLMD
+451 DSEISHKLMD

-473 YRISKINFIWKK
+473 YRVSKINFIWKK
-485 KIVENKEAMVNQLD
+485 KMVENKEAMVNQLD

-508 AEDITINNSKENNEK
+508 AENITSQNSTNKENDEK
-523 EEILKI
+523 EELLNL
-529 LEQKKID
+529 LEQKKVD

-542 KKEANGKIEI
+542 KKEKDGKIEI
-552 GIYIKPCEDY
+552 GIYISPCEDY
-562 NSTNLEI
+562 NSKELEI
-569 EECKSD
+569 EECLSD
-575 KIKQI
+575 KIKQVI
-580 LNKFYK
+580 TKFYK
-586 QEFDVQLVDCSIQKA
+586 QEFDVQIVDCSIQKA
-601 NDICF
+601 NDICYF
-606 FKYISKNKYAL
+606 RYISKNKFRL
-617 QIGIAKAK
+617 QIGLAKATK
-625 KEGSPVSGDTTLKM
+625 DGSPVSGDTTLKM
-639 KLQDG
+639 KLEDG
-644 KQLIAISDG
+644 KQVIAISDG
-653 MGSGPNARKSSKI
+653 MGSGPNARKSSRI
-666 AIQMLKRLLASGFNK
+666 AVQMLKRLLKSGFNK

-722 ASPTYIKNRRHVDII
+722 ASPTYIKDRRFVDII

-751 LKISDRDVDEN
+751 LKISDREIDEN

-772 AESNAEYEN
+772 VESNAEYEN
-781 KELWLKYLLEQME
+781 KELWLKHLLEQME
-794 TQNVQKMADIILAEA
+794 TENVQKMADIILSEA

-817 KDDMTVIVCKI
+817 KDDMTVIVCKV

>member
-1 MFQNINFNTDNS
+1 MFQNISANTD
-13 NAEYVEKNKLNKNKL
+13 YVEENKNKTNL
-28 KENFIKQNLSKQSI
+28 KENFIKQNFSKQAI
-42 IIYILSFMVSMVSF
+42 LIYILAFMVSTVKF

-64 IAILAAV
+64 ISIIAAIT
-71 VANNVPILIPYIITC
+71 ANNIPILIPYVITC
-86 IGTLAGFGGS
+86 IGTFIGFGGS
-96 GLLTYILN
+96 GLLTYILT

-114 VLPKINEETEQKSL
+114 VMPKVKEDTDQKRL
-128 MPHLIIATFLVQIVK
+128 MPHLIVATILVQIVQ

-152 DILSAILLTII
+152 DILSAILFTII
-163 TCIFYKIF
+163 SCIFYKIF
-171 KNSIAVINDSKTKKA
+171 NSSISVIKDSKTKKA
-186 FSIEEIIGTS
+186 FSIEEVIGTS
-196 LLIAIAISAFG
+196 LLVAIAISAFRDIA
-207 ELSIFGYSIRNILS
+207 IFGYSIRNILS

-249 IVQNGDPIQIAAFAI
+249 IIQGGDPVQIAAFAI

-309 IASIALLAM
+309 IASIGLLAM
-318 PKNMKIN
+318 PKNLKIN
-325 IEDFVSDV
+325 IEDFVNDI
-333 KYLPKVPDN
+333 KYLPKAPDN

-375 LEENELEYQKNK
+375 LEENEVEYTKNK

-422 KLLTEKSEVTRKELL
+422 KLLTEKAEITRKELL

-451 DSEVSHKLMD
+451 DSAVSNKLMD

-473 YRISKINFIWKK
+473 YRVSRINFIWKK

-508 AEDITINNSKENNEK
+508 AEDITTKKSSSKELDEK
-523 EEILKI
+523 EELLK
-529 LEQKKID
+529 LFEQKRIE

-542 KKEANGKIEI
+542 NKELNGKIEI
-552 GIYIKPCEDY
+552 GIYTKTCEDY

-575 KIKQI
+575 RIKQI
-580 LNKFYK
+580 INKFYK
-586 QEFDVQLVDCSIQKA
+586 QEFEVQLVDCSIQKA
-601 NDICF
+601 TDICYF
-606 FKYISKNKYAL
+606 RYISKNKYKL
-617 QIGIAKAK
+617 QIGLAKAT

-666 AIQMLKRLLASGFNK
+666 AIQMLKRLLISGFNK

-690 SMCLNSEDDSY
+690 SMCLNAEDDSY

-722 ASPTYIKNRRHVDII
+722 ASPTYIKDRRHVDII

-751 LKISDRDVDEN
+751 LKISDRDISEN

-794 TQNVQKMADIILAEA
+794 TENVQKMADIILAEA
-809 IDNNYGTP
+809 IDNNYGIP

-828 VKN
+828 EKN

>member
-1 MFQNINFNTDNS
+1 MFQNISTD
-13 NAEYVEKNKLNKNKL
+13 YVEERQTNTKNL
-28 KENFIKQNLSKQSI
+28 KENFIKQNFSKQLI
-42 IIYILSFMVSMVSF
+42 LIYLLSFMVSIVQF

-64 IAILAAV
+64 IAIIAAIT
-71 VANNVPILIPYIITC
+71 ANNIPILIPYIITC
-86 IGTLAGFGGS
+86 IGTFIGFGGS
-96 GLLTYILN
+96 GLLTYILT
-104 SLIFMALSIF
+104 SLVFMALSIF
-114 VLPKINEETEQKSL
+114 VLPKMNDKTEQKSL
-128 MPHLIIATFLVQIVK
+128 MPHLIVSTILVQVVK

-152 DILSAILLTII
+152 DILLAILFTII
-163 TCIFYKIF
+163 TSIFYKIF
-171 KNSIAVINDSKTKKA
+171 KSSISVIKDSKTKKA
-186 FSIEEIIGTS
+186 FSIEEVIGTS
-196 LLIAIAISAFG
+196 LVIAIAISAFG
-207 ELSIFGYSIRNILS
+207 ELAIFGYSIRNILC

-226 ILGWQNGILVG
+226 VLGWQNGILIG

-249 IVQNGDPIQIAAFAI
+249 IIQNGDPVQIAAFAI

-287 NIILSYAANGN
+287 NIILSYATNGN
-298 THSVIM
+298 THSIIM

-309 IASIALLAM
+309 IASIGLLAM
-318 PKNMKIN
+318 PKNIKIN

-333 KYLPKVPDN
+333 KYLPKIPDN

-367 YKEAAATV
+367 YKEVAATV
-375 LEENELEYQKNK
+375 LEENEIEYSKNK

-397 INDLKDNVLYDDLI
+397 INDLKDNVLYDDLV

-416 IIDDIF
+416 IVDDIF
-422 KLLTEKSEVTRKELL
+422 KELTEKSEITRKSLL
-437 KIFENHNNYILGFD
+437 NIFEAHNNYILGFD
-451 DSEVSHKLMD
+451 DSEISNKIMS

-473 YRISKINFIWKK
+473 YRISKINFIWKR
-485 KIVENKEAMVNQLD
+485 KIVENKEAMGNQLD

-508 AEDITINNSKENNEK
+508 AEDINMQTNTSKEIDEK
-523 EEILKI
+523 EELIKI
-529 LEQKKID
+529 LEQKKIG

-542 KKEANGKIEI
+542 TKEENGKIEI
-552 GIYIKPCEDY
+552 GIYISPCEDF
-562 NSTNLEI
+562 NSTKLEI

-580 LNKFYK
+580 INKFYK
-586 QEFDVQLVDCSIQKA
+586 QEFEVQLVDCSIQKT
-601 NDICF
+601 NEICY
-606 FKYISKNKYAL
+606 FKYISKNKYKL
-617 QIGIAKAK
+617 QIGLAKITK
-625 KEGSPVSGDTTLKM
+625 DGSPVSGDTTLKM

-666 AIQMLKRLLASGFNK
+666 AVQMLKRLLISGFNK
-681 ETSLDMINS
+681 KTSLDMINS

-722 ASPTYIKNRRHVDII
+722 ASPTYIKNRHHVDVI
-737 KNITLPAGI
+737 KNITLPTGI

-751 LKISDRDVDEN
+751 LKISDRDVEEN

-781 KELWLKYLLEQME
+781 MVK
-794 TQNVQKMADIILAEA
+794 IL
-809 IDNNYGTP
+809 IRTNGN
-817 KDDMTVIVCKI
+817 K
-828 VKN
+828 

>member
-1 MFQNINFNTDNS
+1 MFQNINANTD
-13 NAEYVEKNKLNKNKL
+13 YVEEKQKNRGDL
-28 KENFIKQNLSKQSI
+28 KENFIKQNFSKQAVL
-42 IIYILSFMVSMVSF
+42 IYILTFMVSTVKF
-56 GNNMAPFA
+56 GNDMAPFA
-64 IAILAAV
+64 IAVLAAIT
-71 VANNVPILIPYIITC
+71 ANNIPILIPYIMTC
-86 IGTLAGFGGS
+86 IGTFIGFGAS
-96 GLLTYILN
+96 GLLTYILT

-114 VLPKINEETEQKSL
+114 VIPKINEVTEQKRL
-128 MPHLIIATFLVQIVK
+128 MPHLILATFLVQIVK

-152 DILSAILLTII
+152 DILASILFTII
-163 TCIFYKIF
+163 TGIFYKIF
-171 KNSIAVINDSKTKKA
+171 NSSISVIKDSKTKKA
-186 FSIEEIIGTS
+186 FAIEELIGTS
-196 LLIAIAISAFG
+196 LLIAIAISAFR
-207 ELSIFGYSIRNILS
+207 EISIFGFSIRNILS
-221 VLVVL
+221 VLIVL

-249 IVQNGDPIQIAAFAI
+249 IIQNGDPVQIAAFAI

-309 IASIALLAM
+309 IASIGLLAM

-325 IEDFVSDV
+325 IEDFINDI
-333 KYLPKVPDN
+333 KYLPKAPDN
-342 RLEQKEDMVYKLNNV
+342 ILEQKEDMVYKLNNV

-367 YKEAAATV
+367 YREAAATI
-375 LEENELEYQKNK
+375 LEDNEVEYTRNK

-397 INDLKDNVLYDDLI
+397 INDLRDNVLYDDLI

-422 KLLTEKSEVTRKELL
+422 KLLTEKAEITRKELL
-437 KIFENHNNYILGFD
+437 KIFENHNNFILGFD
-451 DSEVSHKLMD
+451 DSAVSNKLMD

-466 VKAINAS
+466 VKALNAS
-473 YRISKINFIWKK
+473 YRVSRINFIWKK
-485 KIVENKEAMVNQLD
+485 KVIENKEAMVSQLD

-508 AEDITINNSKENNEK
+508 ADNITTKKVDNKEINEK
-523 EEILKI
+523 EELLK
-529 LEQKKID
+529 LFEQKKIE

-542 KKEANGKIEI
+542 KKEKNGKIEI
-552 GIYIKPCEDY
+552 GIYINPCEDY

-580 LNKFYK
+580 ITKFYK
-586 QEFDVQLVDCSIQKA
+586 QEFEVQVVDCSIQKA
-601 NDICF
+601 TDICY
-606 FKYISKNKYAL
+606 FKYISKNRYKL
-617 QIGIAKAK
+617 QIGLAKTK

-666 AIQMLKRLLASGFNK
+666 AVQMLKRLLISGFNK

-722 ASPTYIKNRRHVDII
+722 ASPTYIKNRRHVDVI

-751 LKISDRDVDEN
+751 LKISDRDIEEN

-781 KELWLKYLLEQME
+781 KELWLKYLLEQIE
-794 TQNVQKMADIILAEA
+794 TENVQKMADIILAEA

-828 VKN
+828 EKN

>member
-1 MFQNINFNTDNS
+1 MFQNISTD
-13 NAEYVEKNKLNKNKL
+13 YVEERQTNTKNL
-28 KENFIKQNLSKQSI
+28 KENFIKQNFSKQLI
-42 IIYILSFMVSMVSF
+42 LIYLLSFMVSIVQF

-64 IAILAAV
+64 IAIIAAIT
-71 VANNVPILIPYIITC
+71 ANNIPILIPYIITC
-86 IGTLAGFGGS
+86 IGTFIGFGGS
-96 GLLTYILN
+96 GLLTYILT
-104 SLIFMALSIF
+104 SLVFMALSIF
-114 VLPKINEETEQKSL
+114 VLPKMNDKTEQKSL
-128 MPHLIIATFLVQIVK
+128 MPHLIVSTILVQVVK

-152 DILSAILLTII
+152 DILLAILFTII
-163 TCIFYKIF
+163 TSIFYKIF
-171 KNSIAVINDSKTKKA
+171 KSSISVIKDSKTKKA
-186 FSIEEIIGTS
+186 FSIEEVIGTS
-196 LLIAIAISAFG
+196 LVIAIAISAFG
-207 ELSIFGYSIRNILS
+207 ELAIFGYSIRNILC

-226 ILGWQNGILVG
+226 VLGWQNGILIG

-249 IVQNGDPIQIAAFAI
+249 IIQNGDPVQIAAFAI

-287 NIILSYAANGN
+287 NIILSYATNGN
-298 THSVIM
+298 THSIIM

-309 IASIALLAM
+309 IASIGLLAM
-318 PKNMKIN
+318 PKNIKIN

-333 KYLPKVPDN
+333 KYLPKIPDN

-367 YKEAAATV
+367 YKEVAATV
-375 LEENELEYQKNK
+375 LEENEIEYSKNK

-397 INDLKDNVLYDDLI
+397 INDLKDNVLYDDLV

-416 IIDDIF
+416 IVDDIF
-422 KLLTEKSEVTRKELL
+422 KELTEKSEITRKSLL
-437 KIFENHNNYILGFD
+437 NIFEAHNNYILGFD
-451 DSEVSHKLMD
+451 DSEISNKIMS

-473 YRISKINFIWKK
+473 YRISKINFIWKR
-485 KIVENKEAMVNQLD
+485 KIVENKEAMGNQLD

-508 AEDITINNSKENNEK
+508 AEDINMQTNTSKEIDEK
-523 EEILKI
+523 EELIKI
-529 LEQKKID
+529 LEQKKIG

-542 KKEANGKIEI
+542 TKEENGKIEI
-552 GIYIKPCEDY
+552 GIYISPCEDF
-562 NSTNLEI
+562 NSTKLEI

-580 LNKFYK
+580 INKFYK
-586 QEFDVQLVDCSIQKA
+586 QEFEVQLVDCSIQKT
-601 NDICF
+601 NEICY
-606 FKYISKNKYAL
+606 FKYISKNKYKL
-617 QIGIAKAK
+617 QIGLAKITK
-625 KEGSPVSGDTTLKM
+625 DGSPVSGDTTLKM

-666 AIQMLKRLLASGFNK
+666 AVQMLKRLLISGFNK
-681 ETSLDMINS
+681 KTSLDMINS

-722 ASPTYIKNRRHVDII
+722 ASPTYIKN
-737 KNITLPAGI
+737 ITLPTGI

-751 LKISDRDVDEN
+751 LKISDRDVEEN

-794 TQNVQKMADIILAEA
+794 TNNAQKMADIILKEA
-809 IDNNYGTP
+809 IDNNYGIP
-817 KDDMTVIVCKI
+817 KDDMTVVVCKI
-828 VKN
+828 EKN

>member
-1 MFQNINFNTDNS
+1 MFQNISANTD
-13 NAEYVEKNKLNKNKL
+13 YVEENKNKTNL
-28 KENFIKQNLSKQSI
+28 KENFIKQNFSKQAI
-42 IIYILSFMVSMVSF
+42 LIYILAFMVSTVKF

-64 IAILAAV
+64 ISIIAAIA
-71 VANNVPILIPYIITC
+71 ANNIPILIPYVITC
-86 IGTLAGFGGS
+86 IGTFVGFGGS
-96 GLLTYILN
+96 GLLTYILT

-114 VLPKINEETEQKSL
+114 VMPKLKEDTEQKRL
-128 MPHLIIATFLVQIVK
+128 MPHLIVATILVQIVQ

-152 DILSAILLTII
+152 DILSAILFTII
-163 TCIFYKIF
+163 SCIFYKIF
-171 KNSIAVINDSKTKKA
+171 NSSISVIKDSKTKKA
-186 FSIEEIIGTS
+186 FSIEELIGTS
-196 LLIAIAISAFG
+196 LLIAIAISAFRDIA
-207 ELSIFGYSIRNILS
+207 IFGYSIRNILS

-249 IVQNGDPIQIAAFAI
+249 IIQNGDPVQIAAFAI

-304 VQEIL
+304 IQEIL
-309 IASIALLAM
+309 IASIGLLAM
-318 PKNMKIN
+318 PKNLKIN
-325 IEDFVSDV
+325 IEDFVSDI
-333 KYLPKVPDN
+333 KYLPKAPDN

-375 LEENELEYQKNK
+375 LEENEVEYTKNK

-422 KLLTEKSEVTRKELL
+422 KLLTEKAEITRKELL

-451 DSEVSHKLMD
+451 DSVVSNKLMD

-473 YRISKINFIWKK
+473 YRVSKINFIWKK

-508 AEDITINNSKENNEK
+508 AEDITTKKSSKELDEK
-523 EEILKI
+523 EELLK
-529 LEQKKID
+529 LFEQKRID

-542 KKEANGKIEI
+542 NKEQNGKIEI
-552 GIYIKPCEDY
+552 GIYTKPCEDY

-580 LNKFYK
+580 INKFYK
-586 QEFDVQLVDCSIQKA
+586 QEFEVQLVDCSIQKA
-601 NDICF
+601 NDICY
-606 FKYISKNKYAL
+606 FKYISKNKYKL
-617 QIGIAKAK
+617 QIGLAKST

-666 AIQMLKRLLASGFNK
+666 AIQMLKRLLISGFNK

-690 SMCLNSEDDSY
+690 SMCLNAEDDSY

-722 ASPTYIKNRRHVDII
+722 ASPTYIKDRRHVDII

-751 LKISDRDVDEN
+751 LKISDRDISEN

-794 TQNVQKMADIILAEA
+794 TENVQKMADIILAEA
-809 IDNNYGTP
+809 IDNNYGIP

-828 VKN
+828 ERN

>member
-1 MFQNINFNTDNS
+1 MFQNINANTD
-13 NAEYVEKNKLNKNKL
+13 YVEEKQKNKANIR
-28 KENFIKQNLSKQSI
+28 ENFIKQNFSKQLI
-42 IIYILSFMVSMVSF
+42 LIYILAFMVSTVQF

-64 IAILAAV
+64 IAIIAAIA
-71 VANNVPILIPYIITC
+71 ANNIPILIPYIITC
-86 IGTLAGFGGS
+86 LGSFVGFGGS
-96 GLLTYILN
+96 GLLTYILT

-114 VLPKINEETEQKSL
+114 VMPKVDEETEQKRL
-128 MPHLIIATFLVQIVK
+128 MPHLIIATFLVQVVK

-152 DILSAILLTII
+152 DILSAIFLTII

-171 KNSIAVINDSKTKKA
+171 KSSICVIKESKTKKA
-186 FSIEEIIGTS
+186 FAIEELIGTS
-196 LLIAIAISAFG
+196 LLVAIAISSFREIG
-207 ELSIFGYSIRNILS
+207 IFGYSIRNILS

-226 ILGWQNGILVG
+226 ILGWQNGVLVG

-249 IVQNGDPIQIAAFAI
+249 IIQNGDPVQIAAFAI
-264 SGMIAGL
+264 SGMLAGL

-287 NIILSYAANGN
+287 TIILTYAANGN

-309 IASIALLAM
+309 IASIGLLAM

-325 IEDFVSDV
+325 IEDFISDI
-333 KYLPKVPDN
+333 KYLPKAPDN

-367 YKEAAATV
+367 YKEAAATI
-375 LEENELEYQKNK
+375 LEENEIEYSKNR

-422 KLLTEKSEVTRKELL
+422 KLLTDKAEITRKELL

-451 DSEVSHKLMD
+451 DSAVSNKIMD

-473 YRISKINFIWKK
+473 YRVSRINFIWKK
-485 KIVENKEAMVNQLD
+485 KIVENKEAMGSQLD

-508 AEDITINNSKENNEK
+508 ADDITTKTVDDKETNEK
-523 EEILKI
+523 EELLK
-529 LEQKKID
+529 LFEQKKIE

-542 KKEANGKIEI
+542 TKEPNGKIEI
-552 GIYIKPCEDY
+552 GIYINPCEDY
-562 NSTNLEI
+562 TSTNLEI

-580 LNKFYK
+580 ITKFYK
-586 QEFDVQLVDCSIQKA
+586 QEFEAQLVDCSIQKA
-601 NDICF
+601 NDICY
-606 FKYISKNKYAL
+606 FKYISKNKYKL
-617 QIGIAKAK
+617 QIGLARAK
-625 KEGSPVSGDTTLKM
+625 KDGSPVSGDTTLKM

-666 AIQMLKRLLASGFNK
+666 AIQMLKRLLISGFNK
-681 ETSLDMINS
+681 KTSLDMINS

-751 LKISDRDVDEN
+751 LKISDRDLEAN

-794 TQNVQKMADIILAEA
+794 TENVQKMADIILAEA
-809 IDNNYGTP
+809 IDNNYGIP

-828 VKN
+828 EKN

>member
-1 MFQNINFNTDNS
+1 MFQNISANTD
-13 NAEYVEKNKLNKNKL
+13 YVEEKQKNRGDL
-28 KENFIKQNLSKQSI
+28 KENFIKQNFSKQSVL
-42 IIYILSFMVSMVSF
+42 IYILAFMVSTVQF
-56 GNNMAPFA
+56 GNDMAPFA
-64 IAILAAV
+64 IAIIAAIT
-71 VANNVPILIPYIITC
+71 ANNIPILIPYVITC
-86 IGTLAGFGGS
+86 IGTFIGFGGS
-96 GLLTYILN
+96 GLLTYILT

-114 VLPKINEETEQKSL
+114 VIPKINEVTDQKRL
-128 MPHLIIATFLVQIVK
+128 MPHLIVATFLVQVVK

-152 DILSAILLTII
+152 DILSAILFTII
-163 TCIFYKIF
+163 ACIFYKIF
-171 KNSIAVINDSKTKKA
+171 NSSISVIKDSKTKKA
-186 FSIEEIIGTS
+186 FAIEELIGTS
-196 LLIAIAISAFG
+196 LLIAIAIAAFR
-207 ELSIFGYSIRNILS
+207 EISIFGFSIRNILS

-249 IVQNGDPIQIAAFAI
+249 IIQNGDPVQIAAFAI

-309 IASIALLAM
+309 IASIGLLAM

-325 IEDFVSDV
+325 IEDFVKDI
-333 KYLPKVPDN
+333 KYLPKAPDN

-375 LEENELEYQKNK
+375 LEENEVEYTKNK

-422 KLLTEKSEVTRKELL
+422 KLLTEKAEITRKELL
-437 KIFENHNNYILGFD
+437 NIFENHNNYILGFD
-451 DSEVSHKLMD
+451 DSAVSNKLMD

-473 YRISKINFIWKK
+473 YRVSRINFIWKK
-485 KIVENKEAMVNQLD
+485 KIVENKEAMVSQLD

-508 AEDITINNSKENNEK
+508 ADDITTKKVNGKEINEK
-523 EEILKI
+523 EELLK
-529 LEQKKID
+529 LFEQKKIE

-542 KKEANGKIEI
+542 NKEKNGKIEI
-552 GIYIKPCEDY
+552 GIYINPCEDY

-580 LNKFYK
+580 ITKFYK
-586 QEFDVQLVDCSIQKA
+586 QEFEVQLVDCSIQKA
-601 NDICF
+601 TDICY
-606 FKYISKNKYAL
+606 FKYISKNKYKL
-617 QIGIAKAK
+617 QIGLAKAK
-625 KEGSPVSGDTTLKM
+625 KDGSPVSGDTTLKM

-666 AIQMLKRLLASGFNK
+666 AVQMLKRLLISGFNK

-722 ASPTYIKNRRHVDII
+722 ASPTYIKNRRHVDVI

-751 LKISDRDVDEN
+751 LKISDRDIEEN

-794 TQNVQKMADIILAEA
+794 TENVQKMADIILAEA
-809 IDNNYGTP
+809 IDNNYGIP

-828 VKN
+828 EKN

>member
-1 MFQNINFNTDNS
+1 MFQNISANTD
-13 NAEYVEKNKLNKNKL
+13 YVEDNKINNKKFI
-28 KENFIKQNLSKQSI
+28 KEKFIKQNFSKQSI
-42 IIYILSFMVSMVSF
+42 LIYILAFMVSMVQF
-56 GNNMAPFA
+56 GNDLAPFGMAMIAA
-64 IAILAAV
+64 I
-71 VANNVPILIPYIITC
+71 VANNIPILIPYIITC
-86 IGTLAGFGGS
+86 IGTLVGFGGS
-96 GLLTYILN
+96 GLLTYILT

-114 VLPKINEETEQKSL
+114 VLPKINEETEQKSV
-128 MPHLIIATFLVQIVK
+128 MPHLLVATFLVQIIK

-152 DILSAILLTII
+152 DILSAIFLTII

-171 KNSIAVINDSKTKKA
+171 KSSISVIKDSKTKKA
-186 FSIEEIIGTS
+186 FAIEEVIGTS
-196 LLIAIAISAFG
+196 LLIAIAVAAFKD
-207 ELSIFGYSIRNILS
+207 LSIFGYSIRNILS
-221 VLVVL
+221 VLIVL
-226 ILGWQNGILVG
+226 ILGWQNGVLVG

-249 IVQNGDPIQIAAFAI
+249 IIQRGDPIQIAAFAI

-271 LNKIGKI
+271 LNKVGKI
-278 GVIIGFLLG
+278 GVIVGFLLG

-309 IASIALLAM
+309 IAAIGLLAM
-318 PKNMKIN
+318 PKNIKIN
-325 IEDFVSDV
+325 IEDFVSDI
-333 KYLPKVPDN
+333 KYLPKAPDN

-375 LEENELEYQKNK
+375 LEENEVEYGKNK

-397 INDLKDNVLYDDLI
+397 ISDLKDNVLYDDLV
-411 DDESP
+411 DEESP

-422 KLLTEKSEVTRKELL
+422 KLLTEKSEISQKELL

-451 DSEVSHKLMD
+451 DSEISHKLMD

-473 YRISKINFIWKK
+473 YRVSKINFIWKK
-485 KIVENKEAMVNQLD
+485 KMVENKEAMVTQLD

-508 AEDITINNSKENNEK
+508 AENITSQNSTNKENDEK
-523 EEILKI
+523 EELLNI
-529 LEQKKID
+529 LEQKKVD

-542 KKEANGKIEI
+542 KKEKDGKIEI
-552 GIYIKPCEDY
+552 GIYISPCEDY
-562 NSTNLEI
+562 NSKELEI
-569 EECKSD
+569 EECLSD
-575 KIKQI
+575 KIKQVI
-580 LNKFYK
+580 TKFYK
-586 QEFDVQLVDCSIQKA
+586 QEFDVQIVDCSIQKA
-601 NDICF
+601 NDICYF
-606 FKYISKNKYAL
+606 RYISKNKFRL
-617 QIGIAKAK
+617 QIGLAKATK
-625 KEGSPVSGDTTLKM
+625 DGSPVSGDTTLKM
-639 KLQDG
+639 KLEDG
-644 KQLIAISDG
+644 KQVIAISDG
-653 MGSGPNARKSSKI
+653 MGSGPNARKSSRI
-666 AIQMLKRLLASGFNK
+666 AVQMLKRLLKSGFNK

-722 ASPTYIKNRRHVDII
+722 ASPTYIKDRRFVDII

-751 LKISDRDVDEN
+751 LKISDREIDEN

-772 AESNAEYEN
+772 VESNAEYEN
-781 KELWLKYLLEQME
+781 KELWLKHLLEQME
-794 TQNVQKMADIILAEA
+794 TENVQKMADIILSEA

-817 KDDMTVIVCKI
+817 KDDMTVIVCK
-828 VKN
+828 VVRN

>member
-1 MFQNINFNTDNS
+1 MFQNISANTD
-13 NAEYVEKNKLNKNKL
+13 YVEEKQKNNANI
-28 KENFIKQNLSKQSI
+28 KENFIKQNFSKQSI
-42 IIYILSFMVSMVSF
+42 LIYILAFMVSTVQF
-56 GNNMAPFA
+56 GNDMAPFA
-64 IAILAAV
+64 IAIIAAIT
-71 VANNVPILIPYIITC
+71 ANNIPILIPYIITC
-86 IGTLAGFGGS
+86 IGSLVGFGGS
-96 GLLTYILN
+96 GLLTYILT

-114 VLPKINEETEQKSL
+114 VMPKVNEETEQKRL
-128 MPHLIIATFLVQIVK
+128 MPHLIVATFLVQIVK

-152 DILSAILLTII
+152 DILSAIFFTII

-171 KNSIAVINDSKTKKA
+171 KSSISVIKDSKTKKA
-186 FSIEEIIGTS
+186 FAIEELIGTS
-196 LLIAIAISAFG
+196 LLIAIAISAFREIG
-207 ELSIFGYSIRNILS
+207 IFGYSIRNILS

-226 ILGWQNGILVG
+226 ILGWQNGVLVG

-249 IVQNGDPIQIAAFAI
+249 IIQNGDPVQIAAFAI
-264 SGMIAGL
+264 SGMLAGL

-287 NIILSYAANGN
+287 TIILTYAANGN

-309 IASIALLAM
+309 IASIGLLAM

-325 IEDFVSDV
+325 IEDFINDI
-333 KYLPKVPDN
+333 KYLPKAPDN

-367 YKEAAATV
+367 YKEAAATI
-375 LEENELEYQKNK
+375 LEENEVEYSKNK

-422 KLLTEKSEVTRKELL
+422 KLLTDKAEITRKELL

-451 DSEVSHKLMD
+451 DSAVSNKLMD

-473 YRISKINFIWKK
+473 YRVSRINFIWKK

-508 AEDITINNSKENNEK
+508 AEDITTKSVNDSEINEK
-523 EEILKI
+523 EELLK
-529 LEQKKID
+529 LFEQKKIE

-542 KKEANGKIEI
+542 NKEQNGKIEI
-552 GIYIKPCEDY
+552 GIYINPCEDY

-580 LNKFYK
+580 ITKFYK
-586 QEFDVQLVDCSIQKA
+586 QEFEVQLVDCSIQKA
-601 NDICF
+601 NDTCY
-606 FKYISKNKYAL
+606 FKYISKNKFKL
-617 QIGIAKAK
+617 QIGLAKTT

-666 AIQMLKRLLASGFNK
+666 AVQMLKRLLISGFNK
-681 ETSLDMINS
+681 KTSLDMINS

-751 LKISDRDVDEN
+751 LKISDRDVEKN

-772 AESNAEYEN
+772 AESNEEYEN

-794 TQNVQKMADIILAEA
+794 TDNVQKMADIILAEA
-809 IDNNYGTP
+809 IDNNYGIP

-828 VKN
+828 EKN